1 MSKRIK
7 INEKSNNAVTVTR
20 NQVWMSEEEFPNIM
34 NIIHVGIDFRSSFL
48 FVQKIMPELY

>member
-7 INEKSNNAVTVTR
+7 INEKSNNVVTVTR